1 MILRPKFKAK
11 MPIEAECISPDILAE
26 KKIEDLEVY
35 QGNKRRKLSDLFE
48 ILDVKTKDVRI
59 EGDVGNVKYI
69 GAKMRSG
76 KIIIDGNAGMHLGSE
91 MEGGEIFVEGDA
103 GDWVGAEMRGGLIRI
118 KGNAG
123 NLVGAAYRGS
133 KVGMRQGMI
142 IVEGDAGHEI
152 GERMKRGIIAILG
165 DVASFAGAHMKGGTI
180 LCFGNMGERTGA
192 EMDRGTIIAFNPLQL
207 LPTFRYNA
215 TYNPVFL
222 RFCLRE
228 LRKYDLPIA
237 DEHITGRYERYNG
250 DLTELG
256 KGEILVWKG

>member
-1 MILRPKFKAK
+1 
-11 MPIEAECISPDILAE
+11 
-26 KKIEDLEVY
+26 
-35 QGNKRRKLSDLFE
+35 
-48 ILDVKTKDVRI
+48 
-59 EGDVGNVKYI
+59 
-69 GAKMRSG
+69 
-76 KIIIDGNAGMHLGSE
+76 
-91 MEGGEIFVEGDA
+91 
-103 GDWVGAEMRGGLIRI
+103 
-118 KGNAG
+118 
-123 NLVGAAYRGS
+123 RGS

-180 LCFGNMGERTGA
+180 LCFGKMGERTGA
-192 EMDRGTIIAFNPLQL
+192 EMDRGTIIAFTPLQL

-228 LRKYDLPIA
+228 LRKYDLPIV